1 MSASGRKLKRC
12 QGRSDNTG
20 RKMGICDYLIHH
32 VVGEEDAV
40 WAGRSQSS
48 SSTAKDFTGGGLGKY
63 PGGRACSGRGH
74 DAGI

>member
-1 MSASGRKLKRC
+1 
-12 QGRSDNTG
+12 
-20 RKMGICDYLIHH
+20 MGICDYLIHH

-40 WAGRSQSS
+40 WVGRSQSS